1 VLASRFSGSPRRSAR
16 VSQARASQHRLCGA
30 FIGPELESA
39 PLRGRRE
46 KGAPRARR
54 RVRKRRLAALACVLL
69 VLASLSFT
77 FGLVRAVASEIP
89 SLDPA
94 AQHADVDTV
103 VYASNG
109 RSVLAVL
116 RGAESRVLVDTE
128 DIAPIMRQAI
138 VSVEDQR
145 FFEHNGIDL
154 KGVARALWQDVRQQG
169 IVEGGSTITQQF
181 VKNAY
186 IRNEQT
192 LARKVREAA
201 LAWQLEQ
208 RWSKDRILTAY
219 LNTIYFGNGAYG
231 IQQAARAYFKK
242 SAKEL
247 DLAEAALLAGI
258 PADPSQYDPATN
270 PRGAELRRKHVLAMM
285 HEQGKITRGELVR
298 ANAAPLPPAD
308 DIRLPGTQG
317 PAPYFLNFVKDE
329 LVAKYGAG
337 RVFGGGLKVRT
348 TIDLDLQ
355 LQARAAIEK
364 VLRDP
369 DGPAAALV
377 AIDPRTG
384 AVKAMFGGR
393 NFRESQFNLAAQAER
408 QPGSAFK
415 PIVLATAMREGIS
428 PATELES
435 KKVSI
440 DAGDRIWTVTNYDHT
455 YLGRVDLAR
464 ALVSS
469 DNSVY
474 AQLTDVVGPKAIVRT
489 AHELGIRSPLD
500 PYFSIGLG
508 SEAVNPLEMA
518 RAYATLANEG
528 RRVDGTLFG
537 DRPRVVEEVERI
549 RTGRTEANTPT
560 STQVLEEGEAELL
573 TTILEDVVQS
583 GTGTRAAIPGRT
595 VAGKTGTTDNYGD
608 AWFVGY
614 TPQLAV
620 AVWVGY
626 PDRLRPM
633 TTEFGGEPVT
643 GGTLPA
649 EIWKNFVEKVEPGED
664 LGFDSPPY
672 LGGSSTWVVKRGGVW
687 QLDNGYCRGSRLLV
701 YFSDRGP
708 EKEADCKPNEVAVPL
723 VVGLTAE
730 GAAARLADQ
739 PLEAE
744 IVYKPAKPGR
754 RPGLVVDQDPRSG
767 GLSAHDAVRIVVSKA
782 RFGLLPNFIGSG
794 LADVQ
799 EEVKRLKLRARVAT
813 GPGRLGTVVRQTPK
827 PGVAA
832 GPGLRVR
839 LVVGDGS
846 RTTTR

>member
-1 VLASRFSGSPRRSAR
+1 MLAT
-16 VSQARASQHRLCGA
+16 
-30 FIGPELESA
+30 
-39 PLRGRRE
+39 
-46 KGAPRARR
+46 
-54 RVRKRRLAALACVLL
+54 
-69 VLASLSFT
+69 LSFT

-94 AQHADVDTV
+94 AQRADVDTV

-116 RGAESRVLVDTE
+116 RGDESRVLVDTE

-186 IRNEQT
+186 IRNERT
-192 LARKVREAA
+192 FARKVREAA
-201 LAWQLEQ
+201 LAWQLEE
-208 RWSKDRILTAY
+208 RWNDKSRILTAY

-247 DLAEAALLAGI
+247 ELAEAALLAGI
-258 PADPSQYDPATN
+258 PADPSRYDPTASPLN
-270 PRGAELRRKHVLAMM
+270 AKARRKHVLRMM
-285 HEQGKITRGELVR
+285 LEQEKITRADFVS
-298 ANAAPLPPAD
+298 ANAAPLPTAEE
-308 DIRLPGTQG
+308 IRLPGTQG
-317 PAPYFLNFVKDE
+317 PAPYFLNYVKDE

-337 RVFGGGLKVRT
+337 RVFGYGLKVTT
-348 TIDLDLQ
+348 TIDLHLQ

-364 VLRDP
+364 VLRNP

-415 PIVLATAMREGIS
+415 PIVLATAMQEGIS
-428 PATELES
+428 PLTEIES

-455 YLGRVDLAR
+455 YLGRISLSR

-474 AQLTDVVGPKAIVRT
+474 AQLTDLVGPKAIVRT
-489 AHELGIRSPLD
+489 AHDLGIRSPLD
-500 PYFSIGLG
+500 AYFSIGLG
-508 SEAVNPLEMA
+508 SVAVNPLEMA
-518 RAYATLANEG
+518 RAYATFANGG
-528 RRVDGTLFG
+528 RRIDGSLFR
-537 DRPRVVEEVERI
+537 DRPRVVEEIERI
-549 RTGRTEANTPT
+549 KTGRIEVNAPIP
-560 STQVLEEGEAELL
+560 TQVLEEGEAELL
-573 TTILEDVVQS
+573 TGILEDVVQS
-583 GTGTRAAIPGRT
+583 GTGTRAAIPGRR

-614 TPQLAV
+614 TPELAV

-649 EIWKNFVEKVEPGED
+649 QIWKAFVQKVEPDED
-664 LGFDSPPY
+664 LTFDAPPY
-672 LGGSSTWVVKRGGVW
+672 LGGSSTWVVKRGGAW

-701 YFSDRGP
+701 YFSGRAP
-708 EKEADCKPNEVAVPL
+708 ETEADCKPNEVSVPL

-730 GAAARLADQ
+730 GATARLADQ
-739 PLEAE
+739 PLEAN
-744 IVYKPAKPGR
+744 IAYAPAKPGR
-754 RPGLVVDQDPRSG
+754 QPGIVVSQDPRAG
-767 GLSAHDAVRIVVSKA
+767 GLSAHDTVTIWVSKA
-782 RFGLLPNFIGSG
+782 RFGLLPNFVGSS
-794 LADVQ
+794 LEDVQ
-799 EEVKRLKLRARVAT
+799 REVARLKLRARVVTAH
-813 GPGRLGTVVRQTPK
+813 GHRRTVLRQTPR

-832 GPGLRVR
+832 APGLRVK

-846 RTTTR
+846 RTTTP

>member
-1 VLASRFSGSPRRSAR
+1 VLAT
-16 VSQARASQHRLCGA
+16 
-30 FIGPELESA
+30 
-39 PLRGRRE
+39 
-46 KGAPRARR
+46 
-54 RVRKRRLAALACVLL
+54 
-69 VLASLSFT
+69 LSFT

-94 AQHADVDTV
+94 AQRADVDTV

-116 RGAESRVLVDTE
+116 RGDESRVLVATE

-186 IRNEQT
+186 IRNERT
-192 LARKVREAA
+192 FARKVREAA
-201 LAWQLEQ
+201 LAWQLEE
-208 RWSKDRILTAY
+208 RWNDKSRILTAY

-247 DLAEAALLAGI
+247 ELAEAALLAGI
-258 PADPSQYDPATN
+258 PADPARYDPTTSPHNAK
-270 PRGAELRRKHVLAMM
+270 ARRKHVLRMM
-285 HEQGKITRGELVR
+285 LEQEKITRADFVS
-298 ANAAPLPPAD
+298 ANAAPLPTAEE
-308 DIRLPGTQG
+308 IRLPGTQG
-317 PAPYFLNFVKDE
+317 PAPYFLNYVKDE

-337 RVFGGGLKVRT
+337 RVFGYGLKVTT
-348 TIDLDLQ
+348 TIDLHLQ

-364 VLRDP
+364 VLRNP

-377 AIDPRTG
+377 AIDPSTG

-415 PIVLATAMREGIS
+415 PIVLATAMQEGIS
-428 PATELES
+428 PLTEIES

-455 YLGRVDLAR
+455 YLGRISLSR

-474 AQLTDVVGPKAIVRT
+474 AQLTDLVGPKAIVRT
-489 AHELGIRSPLD
+489 AHDLGIRSPLD
-500 PYFSIGLG
+500 AYFSIGLG
-508 SEAVNPLEMA
+508 SVAVNPLEMA
-518 RAYATLANEG
+518 RAYATFANGG
-528 RRVDGTLFG
+528 RRVDGSLFR
-537 DRPRVVEEVERI
+537 DRPRVVEEIERI
-549 RTGRTEANTPT
+549 KTGRIEVNAPIP
-560 STQVLEEGEAELL
+560 TQVLEEGEAELL
-573 TTILEDVVQS
+573 TGILEDVVQS
-583 GTGTRAAIPGRT
+583 GTGTRAAIPGRR

-614 TPQLAV
+614 TPELAV

-649 EIWKNFVEKVEPGED
+649 QIWKAFVQKVEPDED
-664 LGFDSPPY
+664 LTFDAPPY
-672 LGGSSTWVVKRGGVW
+672 LGGSSTWVVKRGGAW

-701 YFSDRGP
+701 YFSGRAP
-708 EKEADCKPNEVAVPL
+708 ETEADCKPNEVSVPL

-730 GAAARLADQ
+730 GATARLADQ
-739 PLEAE
+739 PLEAN
-744 IVYKPAKPGR
+744 IAYAPAKPGR
-754 RPGLVVDQDPRSG
+754 QPGIVVSQDPRAG
-767 GLSAHDAVRIVVSKA
+767 GLSAHDTVTIWVSKA
-782 RFGLLPNFIGSG
+782 RFGLLPNFVGSS
-794 LADVQ
+794 LEDVRR
-799 EEVKRLKLRARVAT
+799 EVARLKLRARVVTAH
-813 GPGRLGTVVRQTPK
+813 GHRRTVLRQTPR

-832 GPGLRVR
+832 APGLRVK

-846 RTTTR
+846 RTTTP